1 MTDLASRN
9 CEPCR
14 SGAQPLKGSALAE
27 LAGQI
32 DPSWQVVD
40 EHHLRR
46 EFRFKDFAQAL
57 AFANRV
63 GALAEEQFHH
73 PDIHV
78 AWGRAAL
85 EIWTHKI
92 GGLLEADFI
101 FAAKCDRIF
110 AAK

>member
-1 MTDLASRN
+1 MPDLASRN

-14 SGAQPLKGSALAE
+14 SGAQPLKGKALAE
-27 LAGQI
+27 LATQI
-32 DPSWQVVD
+32 DPAWAVVE

-46 EFRFKDFAQAL
+46 EFRFKNFAQAL

-63 GALAEEQFHH
+63 GALAEEQAHH
-73 PDIHV
+73 PDIEFG
-78 AWGRAAL
+78 WGRAAV

-101 FAAKCDRIF
+101 FAAKCDRLF
-110 AAK
+110 AQS

>member
-1 MTDLASRN
+1 MSDLASRN

-14 SGAQPLKGSALAE
+14 SGAKPLEGAALAA
-27 LAGQI
+27 LAAQI
-32 DPSWQVVD
+32 DPGWQVVD
-40 EHHLRR
+40 QHHLRR
-46 EFRFKDFAQAL
+46 EFRFGNFAQAL

-78 AWGRAAL
+78 SWGRTAI

-92 GGLLEADFI
+92 GGLLEADFV
-101 FAAKCDRIF
+101 FAAKCDRLF
-110 AAK
+110 AGA

>member
-1 MTDLASRN
+1 MSDLASRK

-14 SGAQPLKGSALAE
+14 SGAQPLRGQALAE
-27 LAGQI
+27 LAAQI
-32 DPSWQVVD
+32 DPGWTVVD

-73 PDIHV
+73 PDIHI
-78 AWGRAAL
+78 AWGRVAL

-92 GGLLEADFI
+92 KGLLEADFI
-101 FAAKCDRIF
+101 FAAKCDRLF
-110 AAK
+110 ASA